1 MSENKFR
8 GVQLH
13 HDGTGWM
20 ANIGYKGKKLYLG
33 FYEKFDDA
41 KNARID
47 AEIRLFGHVFD
58 RREIEVGTKE
68 ARIPLHGRSGVFY
81 GWAII
86 DLCDIDRV
94 KNIAWTIDSR
104 GYVAGRPSGSKS
116 SVTLHRWILICG
128 DSEVNTVDH
137 ADGNKLN
144 NKRSNLRQCSQAEN
158 ARNTKLAKN
167 NSSGFKGVSLDVNGK
182 WRARI
187 WKDRKEIRI
196 GTFSNIEDAVA
207 AYDKAALELH
217 GEFASPNIREKKAA

>member
-8 GVQLH
+8 GVYLH
-13 HDGTGWM
+13 NDGSGFVAT
-20 ANIGYKGKKLYLG
+20 IGHEGKRIYLG
-33 FYEKFDDA
+33 IFKDFYSA
-41 KNARID
+41 KSARIE
-47 AEIRLFGHVFD
+47 AEVRLFGSVFD
-58 RREIEVGTKE
+58 RRVIEICADE

-81 GWAII
+81 GWAVI

-94 KNIAWTIDSR
+94 KDVAWTIDPR

-116 SVTLHRWILICG
+116 SVTLHRWILIDG
-128 DSEVNTVDH
+128 DSEVGTIDH

-217 GEFASPNIREKKAA
+217 GEFASPNIRVKKAA

>member
-8 GVQLH
+8 GVHLH
-13 HDGTGWM
+13 NDGSGFVAT
-20 ANIGYKGKKLYLG
+20 IGHKGKNIYLG
-33 FYEKFDDA
+33 IFKDFELA
-41 KNARID
+41 KTARIE
-47 AEIRLFGHVFD
+47 AEIRLFGSVFD
-58 RREIEVGTKE
+58 RREIEVCANE
-68 ARIPLHGRSGVFY
+68 ARVPLHGRSGVFY

-86 DLCDIDRV
+86 DLCDIPRV
-94 KNIAWTIDSR
+94 KDVSWTIDPR
-104 GYVAGRPSGSKS
+104 GYVAGRPSGCKS
-116 SVTLHRWILICG
+116 SVTLHRWILTDG
-128 DSEVNTVDH
+128 DSEVSTIDH

-144 NKRSNLRQCSQAEN
+144 NKRRNLRQCSQAEN
-158 ARNTKLAKN
+158 TRNTRLAKN

-217 GEFASPNIREKKAA
+217 GEFASPNIRVKKAA

>member
-1 MSENKFR
+1 VSENKFR
-8 GVQLH
+8 GVHLH
-13 HDGTGWM
+13 NDGSGFVAT
-20 ANIGYKGKKLYLG
+20 IGHEGKRIYLG
-33 FYEKFDDA
+33 IFKDFYSA
-41 KNARID
+41 KNARIE
-47 AEIRLFGHVFD
+47 AEVRLFGSVFD
-58 RREIEVGTKE
+58 RREIEACANE

-94 KNIAWTIDSR
+94 KEVAWTIDPR

-116 SVTLHRWILICG
+116 SVTLHRWILMGG
-128 DSEVNTVDH
+128 DSEVGTIDH

-196 GTFSNIEDAVA
+196 GTFINIEDAVA

-217 GEFASPNIREKKAA
+217 GEFASPNIRVKKAA

>member
-1 MSENKFR
+1 MSKNKFR
-8 GVQLH
+8 GVYLH
-13 HDGTGWM
+13 NDGSGFVAT
-20 ANIGYKGKKLYLG
+20 IGHEGKRVYLG
-33 FYEKFDDA
+33 IFKDFDSA
-41 KNARID
+41 RSARIE
-47 AEIRLFGHVFD
+47 AEVRLFGYAFD
-58 RREIEVGTKE
+58 RREIEVCANE
-68 ARIPLHGRSGVFY
+68 ARVPLHGRSGVFY

-94 KNIAWTIDSR
+94 KDVAWTIDPR
-104 GYVAGRPSGSKS
+104 GYVAGRPSKSKS
-116 SVTLHRWILICG
+116 SVTLHRWILMYR
-128 DSEVNTVDH
+128 DSEVGTIDH

-217 GEFASPNIREKKAA
+217 GEFASPNIRVKKAA